1 MGGKLNV
8 YERLMEEFKRLIDLG
23 ALKYGEKLPSCRAL
37 ATERGINPNTVE
49 RAYSELEAE
58 WYIHILPKKGAYVER
73 AATGGVRRR
82 SESSCACSVPQARRK
97 RRYCSSSKRC
107 TRKAKSRRR
116 KYDRI

>member
-23 ALKYGEKLPSCRAL
+23 ALKYGEKLPSCRAR

-58 WYIHILPKKGAYVER
+58 GYIHILPKKGAYVEK
-73 AATGGVRRR
+73 GGDGRR
-82 SESSCACSVPQARRK
+82 SEEIRK
-97 RRYCSSSKRC
+97 QLRLFRTAGATKEEVLLLLEEVYAEGEEPKEEV
-107 TRKAKSRRR
+107 
-116 KYDRI
+116 